1 VQTDITSKDLRD
13 FEEKRGEPQRFKL
26 PAIGDTATKTGE
38 LTCQPILSR
47 HYASMT
53 QDGLQIAGNL
63 GGGKGASFSLGRQ
76 SPARKRTLIPSILLR
91 GTQGRRVEALRS
103 FYIKYSCVVS
113 FLPLTMYSA
122 QCPLTFKLMCLCVVD
137 MLPMC
142 LKKKGTGRL

>member
-53 QDGLQIAGNL
+53 QYGLQIAGV
-63 GGGKGASFSLGRQ
+63 FEGRGRGCPPLPH
-76 SPARKRTLIPSILLR
+76 SRILSSDR
-91 GTQGRRVEALRS
+91 PVG
-103 FYIKYSCVVS
+103 CV
-113 FLPLTMYSA
+113 TA
-122 QCPLTFKLMCLCVVD
+122 
-137 MLPMC
+137 
-142 LKKKGTGRL
+142 